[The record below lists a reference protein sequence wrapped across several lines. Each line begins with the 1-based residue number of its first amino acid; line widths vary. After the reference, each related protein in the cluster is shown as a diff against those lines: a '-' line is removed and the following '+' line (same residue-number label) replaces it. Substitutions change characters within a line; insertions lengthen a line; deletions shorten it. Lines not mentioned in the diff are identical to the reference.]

1 MLRVVLDSNE
11 FVFGFRGVS
20 EPNKILRLA
29 GVKFEC
35 IIPQLILEEVIRNL
49 KHREGKDFASFVR
62 DTILRMDMDVLD
74 ESGIPHTLIEKYVS
88 KGLKPADAL
97 IAAFTE
103 WVNADLLISEN
114 RHLVRELKPE
124 GFKVLQAKD
133 FIRVLEE
140 SASR

>member
-29 GVKFEC
+29 GVK
-35 IIPQLILEEVIRNL
+35 
-49 KHREGKDFASFVR
+49 FVR

-114 RHLVRELKPE
+114 RHLVRELNPE